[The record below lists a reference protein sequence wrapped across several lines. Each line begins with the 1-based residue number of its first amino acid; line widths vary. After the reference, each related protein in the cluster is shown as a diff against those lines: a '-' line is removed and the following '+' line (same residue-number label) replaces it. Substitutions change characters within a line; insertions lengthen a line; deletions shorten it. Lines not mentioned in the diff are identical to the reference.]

1 MVQTSSG
8 TILRDSQGRTRQEL
22 PPPPIGKASEAP
34 RLVVIQDPI
43 AHAVYT
49 LDLTN
54 KTAHE
59 LELPSSDPASEP
71 DRNSQGEAFSVQVGP
86 GELGGPM
93 LGIATVAERQA
104 NTAGG
109 NGRVTTED
117 LGSQTMEGLLV
128 NGVRT
133 TRTIPAGQIGNS
145 KPITIVSEVWTSPDL
160 KTVIYSKRVDPRMG
174 EQTSQLSN
182 IVRSEPDPS
191 LFSIPG
197 DFRIVDGPK
206 GHGSE

>member
-1 MVQTSSG
+1 
-8 TILRDSQGRTRQEL
+8 
-22 PPPPIGKASEAP
+22 
-34 RLVVIQDPI
+34 
-43 AHAVYT
+43 
-49 LDLTN
+49 
-54 KTAHE
+54 
-59 LELPSSDPASEP
+59 
-71 DRNSQGEAFSVQVGP
+71 
-86 GELGGPM
+86 
-93 LGIATVAERQA
+93 
-104 NTAGG
+104 
-109 NGRVTTED
+109 
-117 LGSQTMEGLLV
+117 MEGLLV